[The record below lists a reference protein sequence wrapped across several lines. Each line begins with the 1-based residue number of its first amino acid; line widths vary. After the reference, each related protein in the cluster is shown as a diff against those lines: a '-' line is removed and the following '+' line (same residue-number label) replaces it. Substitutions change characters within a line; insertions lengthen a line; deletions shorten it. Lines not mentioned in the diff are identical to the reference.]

1 MINSISIAT
10 SGLLASAKKADIA
23 AQNIVNEDSVGAV
36 APTKGQN
43 SGYIPQDALTLSQ
56 TGSRAGGTV
65 ETISLNRSPPFVLS
79 YEPDS
84 PLANADGLVNAPN
97 VSADEELITLKQAE
111 NAYKANAISLKT
123 GQEMEETLTKA
134 LDHKA

>member
-10 SGLLASAKKADIA
+10 SGLLASAKRADIA
-23 AQNIVNEDSVGAV
+23 AQNIVNADTVGAISS
-36 APTKGQN
+36 TKGQN
-43 SGYIPQDALTLSQ
+43 SGYTPQDALTLSQ
-56 TGSRAGGTV
+56 TGGTV
-65 ETISLNRSPPFVLS
+65 EAVSLNRSPPFVLS
-79 YEPDS
+79 YEPNS
-84 PLANADGLVNAPN
+84 PLANSDGLVNAPN
-97 VSADEELITLKQAE
+97 VSTDEELITLKQAE

>member
-23 AQNIVNEDSVGAV
+23 AGNIANADSVGAV
-36 APTKGQN
+36 DPTKGQD
-43 SGYIPQDALTLSQ
+43 SGYIPQDALTRSE
-56 TGSRAGGTV
+56 AGGAAGTV
-65 ETISLNRSPPFVLS
+65 SLNRSPPFVLS

-84 PLANADGLVNAPN
+84 PLANSDGLVNAPN
-97 VSADEELITLKQAE
+97 VNADEELITLKQAE